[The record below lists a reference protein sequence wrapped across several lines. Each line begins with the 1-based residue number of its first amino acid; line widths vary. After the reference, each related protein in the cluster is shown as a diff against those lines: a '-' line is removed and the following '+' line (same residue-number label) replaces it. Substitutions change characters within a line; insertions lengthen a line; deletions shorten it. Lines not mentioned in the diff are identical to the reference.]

1 MRRDTAHRTLKPKP
15 IRAREQVE
23 PENEIYLQSPY
34 NHFSAIW
41 LEALALNDYVVPFI
55 NTNIV

>member
-1 MRRDTAHRTLKPKP
+1 MEKQPFGCVRRDTAHRTLKPKP

-41 LEALALNDYVVPFI
+41 G
-55 NTNIV
+55 